1 MSYNLSEIKFTVETS
16 QLTQAIEKLGQLK
29 TAANA
34 ITATT
39 AARKESIGVQREEV
53 KLAIDQEKLEQNRLN
68 TLKKQR
74 AEAEANLASTQQS
87 TAATQANTEAV
98 SKSTS
103 ITEKQRN
110 ILSFMTQEYT
120 RSQSSIMATAKAA
133 GYAEEALSELGD
145 ILDAQRRLIGGDPF
159 DKSLS
164 SLKAL
169 SNETAILTTQMELYN
184 QGLLLTSKQVRGL
197 AEDKQRLIE
206 RMKLEGV
213 SSDQQAVR
221 LRNLNDEFLK
231 RSALNNQMT
240 AEIDEQTRKNKEWAN
255 SNNYVEKELEKVRFA
270 LSETNEELNRG
281 SANSILRFENALKRS
296 GKTVEEQT
304 KLLAEYRTAQMKL
317 QKAGGDRAVD
327 YITRAVGPQI
337 TDIFVGLSTGQSP
350 LTVMLQQGGQL
361 RDQFAM
367 MGVESEKMA
376 SVMRNSMRSMVVSI
390 KDTAF
395 AVTSLLGG
403 AIKDTSVGI
412 GNFLTKN
419 IQQMTIAMRATQI
432 ELLHGAEAAKQF
444 KDAIEMSP
452 GKMTAG
458 FRALQLAMTLVGAV
472 IGAGAIALGTYL
484 VALYKVNKAENE
496 LSQSLLLTGS
506 SMGLNLS
513 TASELIATQGKLGS
527 SLWDTTKVLTAMAKE
542 GGFTS
547 EQFKLINKAAID
559 LERIGGPKIEDTI
572 KRLSKF
578 KDEPVKALRELS
590 AETGKVDEVVIKTVE
605 SFKKNGDSV
614 SASTIAVKEF
624 ARVNKE
630 VVKDFE
636 EQAGSWTKLGLII
649 GKVFEPIGDALY
661 NLVRARDKTEELATA
676 VSYLQKMEKKQEEGG
691 WVSESGL
698 KKQREKVRLL
708 QSQIAAQKATADREA
723 ESGRRSKTQLA
734 IEDDLKNAAKDNNE
748 QLAKTLSLTDY
759 IAKRRESLGV
769 DKKKFATGEQ
779 LKQYDELYKKEWE
792 THNKSKE
799 LKENT
804 LSVLEKSYED
814 EKRRVTSQLQ
824 SQLEIKKFYQ
834 QLEIGDM
841 KDNVKSQNELIT
853 KSFNERY
860 KNLEDFGKKWND
872 EIDRQIAN
880 AKGGAKDNLQ
890 NTKKGMESKLGAEKQ
905 QIDTDYIKT
914 YEGEIR
920 NALKAWRDISKQLDE
935 INLKEQDLVD
945 KRERANAARIK
956 GLTSDPKEQAIA
968 AAKLDEE
975 NRHAGIAYQLE
986 ISRLEADRRVA
997 DISYRKG
1004 IAIDEGKPTKDLD
1017 DLMVKMQAEKTA
1029 VEGNI
1034 KAWEARRDAM
1044 VSDAGKQGE
1053 LNYFIDTFAK
1063 FTEDMSKA
1071 NFGQVMADQFGVVAG
1086 GIGSMID
1093 AMNRAT
1099 DAKEAYDAVQAET
1112 KDPEQ
1117 RQKQEDK
1124 YFHGQIN
1131 NYAKM
1136 AGAAKNFFGK
1146 KTAAAKIA
1154 YGVEI
1159 GLQAY
1164 STALSI
1170 KDTAV
1175 KVWGYAETAASAAAS
1190 MALQVADAI
1199 GLSSVLATL
1208 GVINQAQGDPWSA
1221 PVRMGAMAAIMA
1233 GLGYA
1238 VGGSFGSSDTRVA
1251 SNEGTGT
1258 VLGNG
1263 SAKSQSLSNSLGR
1276 LNDIDTMQLKYS
1288 AGMLTALRSI
1298 DNNTKV
1304 LGAAL
1309 AQSGAIDISKS
1320 GEGIATGKFDT
1331 KMSSAMSFIDRTALG
1346 TATYGLTEILGV
1358 GKVIDKI
1365 YKSLYGKTTKITGQ
1379 GIYSGEQNL
1388 GKVLSEGFDAQY
1400 YSDVLTKR
1408 KVAGFTTSKSRSTN
1422 IIDQGTEELD
1432 RKLTQIFVNMAEA
1445 LKAAS
1450 GPLGL
1455 AIQDVENKI
1464 NKATVSIGKVDLS
1477 GGNIEEKL
1485 QAVFS
1490 KAGDILAR
1498 DVIPGFDEFNRLDE
1512 AYLETVMR
1520 VASGVDVATAALDR
1534 LGLKAIDFKLIV
1546 DKQGDV
1552 DVELLRDSILRA
1564 EESIKLTQRKS
1575 IFGTTQTLPVAELSG
1590 IGEIIKALSGDAATM
1605 EEAYVALT
1613 GVRDQ
1618 MKGLGLDGDIVGRS
1632 LIKGANGLDL
1642 LKSSVDAFSDLLPE
1656 SERLSIATEALR
1668 AKFKL
1673 LGVDTMPTTAE
1684 GFVSLVKG
1692 IDTSNEAGQILLG
1705 KMLGLSAAFKLVADQ
1720 ADRVKE
1726 ERIGLEEELLKLQ
1739 TTEAEQRKKALE
1751 SLDPSNRA
1759 LQEQIWLL
1767 QDQKKATEE
1776 LTKALESAG
1785 KSIQDEINRLRGVTA
1800 GSGSGTLQAQ
1810 FAINTAQAR
1819 SGNIDSLK
1827 SLPDLSKA
1835 IETAVMGTASTEFEV
1850 AKTKA
1855 WLAASLSETMK
1866 MLGMSTDSSGNV
1878 TVGSSLTGTT
1888 SGSSASG
1895 GTLVVDKTNQELLTE
1910 LKVLNAKVADL
1921 EAAAVATALS
1931 NSKMHKILDRV
1942 AADGNNFSVVVN
1954 TEAGAVQV
1962 HTV

>member
-29 TAANA
+29 TAVNA

-213 SSDQQAVR
+213 SSEQQAVR

-304 KLLAEYRTAQMKL
+304 KLLAEYRSAQMKL

-337 TDIFVGLSTGQSP
+337 TDIFVGLATGQSP

-367 MGVESEKMA
+367 MKVDSKDMA
-376 SVMRNSMRSMVVSI
+376 DVMRNSMKAMAASV

-403 AIKDTSVGI
+403 AIKDVSIGV

-458 FRALQLAMTLVGAV
+458 FRALQLAMTLVGATLV
-472 IGAGAIALGTYL
+472 VGAVALGTYL
-484 VALYKVNKAENE
+484 VALYKTNKAENE
-496 LSQSLLLTGS
+496 LSRSLLLTG
-506 SMGLNLS
+506 
-513 TASELIATQGKLGS
+513 ASLGMNISQASALISEQGKLGVS
-527 SLWDTTKVLTAMAKE
+527 MTDTTRVLTAMAKE
-542 GGFTS
+542 GGFTQ
-547 EQFKLINKAAID
+547 EQFLLINKAAIE
-559 LERIGGPKIEDTI
+559 LERVGGPKIEETV
-572 KRLSKF
+572 KRFAKF
-578 KDEPVKALRELS
+578 KDEPVKALRELQMQ
-590 AETGKVDEVVIKTVE
+590 TGIVNEEVIKSVRAFEKKGETVAAATLA
-605 SFKKNGDSV
+605 D
-614 SASTIAVKEF
+614 KEA
-624 ARVNKE
+624 ARVLGE
-630 VVKDFE
+630 VSKDYE
-636 EQAGSWTKLGLII
+636 KQAGIWTRIGLAISRA
-649 GKVFEPIGDALY
+649 FEPISNVLAEMT
-661 NLVRARDKTEELATA
+661 RATGATEELAKA
-676 VSYLQKMEKKQEEGG
+676 QKNLAYFKGSKFSSDRDIANAEEQ
-691 WVSESGL
+691 VRIALS
-698 KKQREKVRLL
+698 KVR
-708 QSQIAAQKATADREA
+708 IEKEDAYWKEYNA
-723 ESGRRSKTQLA
+723 ERGRNQVE
-734 IEDDLKNAAKDNNE
+734 IEKDLKDATKNKNE
-748 QLAKTLSLTDY
+748 ELAKTLSLTDY
-759 IAKRRESLGV
+759 IAKRRESIGV
-769 DKKKFATGEQ
+769 DKKKFVTPEQ
-779 LKQYDELYKKEWE
+779 FKQYDELFKKEWE

-841 KDNVKSQNELIT
+841 EDNVKSQNELIT

-860 KNLEDFGKKWND
+860 KRLEDFGKKWND

-880 AKGGAKDNLQ
+880 AKGGAKTNLQ

-935 INLKEQDLVD
+935 INLKEKDLVD

-956 GLTSDPKEQAIA
+956 GITSDPKEQAIA

-1112 KDPEQ
+1112 KSPEQ

-1136 AGAAKNFFGK
+1136 TGAAKNFFGK

-1154 YGVEI
+1154 YGVET

-1164 STALSI
+1164 SIALSI

-1175 KVWGYAETAASAAAS
+1175 KLWGYAQVAGSAIASAGKQIAALFGIGN
-1190 MALQVADAI
+1190 AAAATGVA
-1199 GLSSVLATL
+1199 T
-1208 GVINQAQGDPWSA
+1208 QAVGDPITA
-1221 PVRMGAMAAIMA
+1221 PARMAAMAAVMA
-1233 GLGYA
+1233 GLGFA
-1238 VGGSFGSSDTRVA
+1238 VSGAFGGGDNRIA
-1251 SNEGTGT
+1251 SNEGIGT
-1258 VLGNG
+1258 VLGDKN
-1263 SAKSQSLSNSLGR
+1263 AKSQSLSNSFSR

-1331 KMSSAMSFIDRTALG
+1331 KLSNYIDTSTRSALAFVTGGMSEMLG
-1346 TATYGLTEILGV
+1346 L
-1358 GKVIDKI
+1358 GKVIGNI
-1365 YKSLYGKTTKITGQ
+1365 SKSLFGSTTKITGQ

-1388 GKVLSEGFDAQY
+1388 GKVLSGGFDAQY

-1408 KVAGFTTSKSRSTN
+1408 KVAGFTTSKKRSTN
-1422 IIDQGTEELD
+1422 IVDQGTEDLD
-1432 RKLTQIFVNMAEA
+1432 RKLTMIFVNMAEA

-1455 AIQDVENKI
+1455 AMQDVENKI
-1464 NKATVSIGKVDLS
+1464 NSATVSIGKVDLS

-1490 KAGDILAR
+1490 KAGDLLAEQ
-1498 DVIPGFDEFNRLDE
+1498 VIPGFEEFNRLDE
-1512 AYLETVMR
+1512 GYLETVIR
-1520 VASGVDVATAALDR
+1520 VATGVEYATNALDM
-1534 LGLKAIDFKLIV
+1534 LGISAINFKDIQA
-1546 DKQGDV
+1546 KQGDV
-1552 DVELLRDSILRA
+1552 DAELIRDSILA
-1564 EESIKLTQRKS
+1564 KEGLN
-1575 IFGTTQTLPVAELSG
+1575 G
-1590 IGEIIKALSGDAATM
+1590 ISDIIKSFGGDAAGM
-1605 EEAYVALT
+1605 VEAYQSLTSIRESLAGIGLT
-1613 GVRDQ
+1613 GD
-1618 MKGLGLDGDIVGRS
+1618 LVGVS
-1632 LIKGANGLDL
+1632 LIKGGKGLDE
-1642 LKSSVDAFSDLLPE
+1642 LKSSISAFTGLLPE
-1656 SERLSIATEALR
+1656 AEQLSLATESLR

-1673 LGVDTMPTTAE
+1673 LGIDSMPTTAE
-1684 GFVSLVKG
+1684 AFVSLVKG
-1692 IDTSNEAGQILLG
+1692 VDTTTESGKVLLG
-1705 KMLGLSAAFKLVADQ
+1705 KLLGLSDAFQTVADE
-1720 ADRVKE
+1720 ADRIKS
-1726 ERIGLEEELLKLQ
+1726 ERVGLEEELLKLQ

-1785 KSIQDEINRLRGVTA
+1785 KSIQDEINRLRGVTV

-1810 FAINTAQAR
+1810 FAIKTASAR
-1819 SGNIDSLK
+1819 SGNLDSLK

-1835 IETAVMGTASTEFEV
+1835 IETAVMGTASTELDV

-1855 WLAASLSETMK
+1855 WLAASLSETMQT
-1866 MLGMSTDSSGNV
+1866 LGLSSDSSGNV
-1878 TVGSSLTGTT
+1878 TLGSSLTGTT
-1888 SGSSASG
+1888 SGSVASG

-1910 LKVLNAKVADL
+1910 LKTLNAKVADL
-1921 EAAAVATALS
+1921 EAAAVATALT

-1942 AADGNNFSVVVN
+1942 AADGNSFSVVVN
-1954 TEAGAVQV
+1954 TETAPVQV

>member
-213 SSDQQAVR
+213 SSEQQAVR

-367 MGVESEKMA
+367 MKVDSKDMA
-376 SVMRNSMRSMVVSI
+376 EVMRNSMKSMVVSV

-395 AVTSLLGG
+395 AMGSLLGS
-403 AIKDTSVGI
+403 AVKDTGI
-412 GNFLTKN
+412 GVTNFLVKGF
-419 IQQMTIAMRATQI
+419 QEATIASRAYR
-432 ELLHGAEAAKQF
+432 
-444 KDAIEMSP
+444 IEMLQ
-452 GKMTAG
+452 GKQAAEEFKTLSKLTGNMLGEVSMSLKIAAG
-458 FRALQLAMTLVGAV
+458 V
-472 IGAGAIALGTYL
+472 AGAFIGTAV
-484 VALYKVNKAENE
+484 VALTTYAVSLYKTNKAENE
-496 LSQSLLLTGS
+496 LSRSLLLTGAS
-506 SMGLNLS
+506 LGLNIS
-513 TASELIATQGKLGS
+513 QASALISEQGKLGVS
-527 SLWDTTKVLTAMAKE
+527 MTDTTRVLTAMAKE
-542 GGFTS
+542 GGFTQ
-547 EQFKLINKAAID
+547 EQFQLINKAAIE
-559 LERIGGPKIEDTI
+559 LERVGGPKIEDTV
-572 KRLSKF
+572 KRFAKF
-578 KDEPVKALRELS
+578 KDEPVKALRELQVQ
-590 AETGKVDEVVIKTVE
+590 TGLVDEETVKSIKAHQDRGE
-605 SFKKNGDSV
+605 
-614 SASTIAVKEF
+614 AVKAATLADKEA
-624 ARVNKE
+624 ARVLEELKKDYEKNAGWWTNLGLMISEAFKPVTNVLNELTRIKGPTDKLKAAQEILKDMQGNQGFLGYNEKQLNSQKE
-630 VVKDFE
+630 LVKSLE
-636 EQAGSWTKLGLII
+636 EQVRVEQVEGQWKKTNQERASAQVKIETDLA
-649 GKVFEPIGDALY
+649 ALA
-661 NLVRARDKTEELATA
+661 NSR
-676 VSYLQKMEKKQEEGG
+676 
-691 WVSESGL
+691 
-698 KKQREKVRLL
+698 
-708 QSQIAAQKATADREA
+708 
-723 ESGRRSKTQLA
+723 
-734 IEDDLKNAAKDNNE
+734 NE

-759 IAKRRESLGV
+759 IAKRRESIGA
-769 DKKKFATGEQ
+769 DKKKFVTPEQ
-779 LKQYDELYKKEWE
+779 FKQYDELYKKEWE
-792 THNKSKE
+792 THNKSTE
-799 LKENT
+799 LKDNTIAKLKETYNAESSLQKTLLQNQLANLKSAREAEFITEEEYRRRSTDLFNASMKTQLDDLNEFSTKTESAYARQLANKPKDLANLTNAQKAFRAEVAASNEELQSNAFKFYITSIQDASRGIVKTTKDIEDLQSAEARLSAERKDSMDLQVQSLTLNSDEIAGLKAYNAEKARITELIVKQEKAVADARKQNSGAQAAVDAAGNGPTDLVTFIKLVQTAAGVQGALGNAEQALAALKKQLADNPEMAKFTAMFENT
-804 LSVLEKSYED
+804 ISRTNELKQAIDDLDVGKRFAAGFDDASASVGMLVGNMNKLIQKQKDYDLELEK
-814 EKRRVTSQLQ
+814 
-824 SQLEIKKFYQ
+824 
-834 QLEIGDM
+834 
-841 KDNVKSQNELIT
+841 
-853 KSFNERY
+853 
-860 KNLEDFGKKWND
+860 
-872 EIDRQIAN
+872 
-880 AKGGAKDNLQ
+880 AKDDPAQ
-890 NTKKGMESKLGAEKQ
+890 QATIRAKQ
-905 QIDTDYIKT
+905 Q
-914 YEGEIR
+914 R
-920 NALKAWRDISKQLDE
+920 Q
-935 INLKEQDLVD
+935 
-945 KRERANAARIK
+945 
-956 GLTSDPKEQAIA
+956 
-968 AAKLDEE
+968 
-975 NRHAGIAYQLE
+975 
-986 ISRLEADRRVA
+986 
-997 DISYRKG
+997 DISYYAEMAGVSK
-1004 IAIDEGKPTKDLD
+1004 KYFK
-1017 DLMVKMQAEKTA
+1017 EKTA
-1029 VEGNI
+1029 GYKVLSGVE
-1034 KAWEARRDAM
+1034 KAFRAAEL
-1044 VSDAGKQGE
+1044 AGVIMNATTAIMK
-1053 LNYFIDTFAK
+1053 Y
-1063 FTEDMSKA
+1063 
-1071 NFGQVMADQFGVVAG
+1071 AD
-1086 GIGSMID
+1086 
-1093 AMNRAT
+1093 
-1099 DAKEAYDAVQAET
+1099 
-1112 KDPEQ
+1112 
-1117 RQKQEDK
+1117 
-1124 YFHGQIN
+1124 
-1131 NYAKM
+1131 M
-1136 AGAAKNFFGK
+1136 AGAAVISAGTQIAALFGV
-1146 KTAAAKIA
+1146 
-1154 YGVEI
+1154 GE
-1159 GLQAY
+1159 
-1164 STALSI
+1164 ALSVN
-1170 KDTAV
+1170 AV
-1175 KVWGYAETAASAAAS
+1175 LTQGS
-1190 MALQVADAI
+1190 
-1199 GLSSVLATL
+1199 
-1208 GVINQAQGDPWSA
+1208 GDPWSA
-1221 PVRMGAMAAIMA
+1221 PVRMAAMAATVA
-1233 GLGYA
+1233 ALGFA
-1238 VGGSFGSSDTRVA
+1238 VGGSFGSSGSVA
-1251 SNEGTGT
+1251 PSNEGTGT
-1258 VLGNG
+1258 VLGDKG
-1263 SAKSQSLSNSLGR
+1263 AKSQSLPNALSR

-1320 GEGIATGKFDT
+1320 GEGIATGLADSWGTKISNQAYDWLDGFLGTGDFFSNTLGKLDT
-1331 KMSSAMSFIDRTALG
+1331 KLFGSS
-1346 TATYGLTEILGV
+1346 
-1358 GKVIDKI
+1358 
-1365 YKSLYGKTTKITGQ
+1365 TKIQGQ
-1379 GIYSGEQNL
+1379 GIISGDQNL
-1388 GKVLSEGFDAQY
+1388 GKILSEGFDAQY
-1400 YSDVLTKR
+1400 YSDIVTKKKFLGATR
-1408 KVAGFTTSKSRSTN
+1408 KTIRSTN
-1422 IIDQGTEELD
+1422 IVDQGTEDLD
-1432 RKLTQIFVNMAEA
+1432 RKLTMIFVNMAEA

-1455 AIQDVENKI
+1455 AMQDVENKI
-1464 NKATVSIGKVDLS
+1464 NSATVSIGKVDLS

-1490 KAGDILAR
+1490 KAGDLLAEQ
-1498 DVIPGFDEFNRLDE
+1498 VIPGFEEFNRLDE
-1512 AYLETVMR
+1512 GYLETVIR
-1520 VASGVDVATAALDR
+1520 VATGVEYATNALDM
-1534 LGLKAIDFKLIV
+1534 LGISAINFKDIQA
-1546 DKQGDV
+1546 KQGDV
-1552 DVELLRDSILRA
+1552 DAELIRDSILA
-1564 EESIKLTQRKS
+1564 KEGLN
-1575 IFGTTQTLPVAELSG
+1575 G
-1590 IGEIIKALSGDAATM
+1590 ISDIIKSFGGDAAGM
-1605 EEAYVALT
+1605 VEAYQSLASIRESLAGIGLT
-1613 GVRDQ
+1613 GD
-1618 MKGLGLDGDIVGRS
+1618 LVGVS
-1632 LIKGANGLDL
+1632 LIKGGKGLDE
-1642 LKSSVDAFSDLLPE
+1642 LKSSISAFTGLLPE
-1656 SERLSIATEALR
+1656 AEQLSLATESLR

-1673 LGVDTMPTTAE
+1673 LGIDSMPTTAE
-1684 GFVSLVKG
+1684 AFVSLVKG
-1692 IDTSNEAGQILLG
+1692 VDTTTESGKVLLG
-1705 KMLGLSAAFKLVADQ
+1705 KLLGLSDAFQTVADE
-1720 ADRVKE
+1720 ADRIKS
-1726 ERIGLEEELLKLQ
+1726 ERLGLEEELLKLQ
-1739 TTEAEQRKKALE
+1739 TTEAEQRKKSLE

-1810 FAINTAQAR
+1810 FAIKTASAR
-1819 SGNIDSLK
+1819 SGNLDSLK

-1855 WLAASLSETMK
+1855 WLAASLSETMQ

-1895 GTLVVDKTNQELLTE
+1895 STLIVDKTNQELLTE
-1910 LKVLNAKVADL
+1910 LKTLNAKVADL
-1921 EAAAVATALS
+1921 EAAAVATALT

-1954 TEAGAVQV
+1954 TETAPVQV

>member
-1 MSYNLSEIKFTVETS
+1 MSYNLSEIKFTVETGA
-16 QLTQAIEKLGQLK
+16 LTEAINKLGQLK
-29 TAANA
+29 AASQAIRETA
-34 ITATT
+34 
-39 AARKESIGVQREEV
+39 AARKESIQVQREEV
-53 KLAIDQEKLEQNRLN
+53 KLENDQEKLKQNRLN

-74 AEAEANLASTQQS
+74 EETK
-87 TAATQANTEAV
+87 AATNSTEDNTEALENNTEKMNAATKMV
-98 SKSTS
+98 ERQTLSMKIMRNETFKVAEGFINMGEGLTNSQAKQLASLNLLGATSEQMITLANSFQEYNRITGLNTFDKSASGLTKMRKELKELNDVDSLTQEGLSLTRDEIVNFVRDTERLTQQFKSEGRSASELKEALLELRTGYASTSVELNKRRAVSEEMERVAKKTAREEIKAANDVAKANEYIERELAKVENAALEVNAAFSKSTS
-103 ITEKQRN
+103 DGIFKFEAALKK
-110 ILSFMTQEYT
+110 SGMT
-120 RSQSSIMATAKAA
+120 A
-133 GYAEEALSELGD
+133 
-145 ILDAQRRLIGGDPF
+145 DAQA
-159 DKSLS
+159 DK
-164 SLKAL
+164 LKKFREAQKTIT
-169 SNETAILTTQMELYN
+169 TA
-184 QGLLLTSKQVRGL
+184 
-197 AEDKQRLIE
+197 D
-206 RMKLEGV
+206 
-213 SSDQQAVR
+213 
-221 LRNLNDEFLK
+221 
-231 RSALNNQMT
+231 NN
-240 AEIDEQTRKNKEWAN
+240 K
-255 SNNYVEKELEKVRFA
+255 
-270 LSETNEELNRG
+270 
-281 SANSILRFENALKRS
+281 
-296 GKTVEEQT
+296 KT
-304 KLLAEYRTAQMKL
+304 
-317 QKAGGDRAVD
+317 D

-367 MGVESEKMA
+367 MKVDSKDMA
-376 SVMRNSMRSMVVSI
+376 EVMRNSMKAMAASV

-432 ELLHGAEAAKQF
+432 EFLHGAEAAKQF

-458 FRALQLAMTLVGAV
+458 FRALQLAMTLVGATLV
-472 IGAGAIALGTYL
+472 VGAVALGTYL
-484 VALYKVNKAENE
+484 VALYKTNKAENE
-496 LSQSLLLTGS
+496 LSRSLLLTG
-506 SMGLNLS
+506 
-513 TASELIATQGKLGS
+513 ASLGMNISQASALISEQGKLGVS
-527 SLWDTTKVLTAMAKE
+527 MTDTTRVLTAMAKE
-542 GGFTS
+542 GGFTQ
-547 EQFKLINKAAID
+547 EQFLLINKAAIE
-559 LERIGGPKIEDTI
+559 LERVGGPKIEETV
-572 KRLSKF
+572 KRFAKF
-578 KDEPVKALRELS
+578 KDEPVKALRDLQTQ
-590 AETGKVDEVVIKTVE
+590 TGLVNEEVIKSVKAFE
-605 SFKKNGDSV
+605 KKGEMVNAATLAD
-614 SASTIAVKEF
+614 KEA
-624 ARVNKE
+624 ARVLGE
-630 VVKDFE
+630 VSKDYE
-636 EQAGSWTKLGLII
+636 KQAGIWTRIGIAI
-649 GKVFEPIGDALY
+649 GKAFEPISNVLAEMT
-661 NLVRARDKTEELATA
+661 RATGATEELA
-676 VSYLQKMEKKQEEGG
+676 K
-691 WVSESGL
+691 
-698 KKQREKVRLL
+698 
-708 QSQIAAQKATADREA
+708 AQKNLDYLKGSRFSSKNDIANAEEQVRIAQSRVRIEKADAYWKEYNV
-723 ESGRRSKTQLA
+723 EKGRNQLE
-734 IEDDLKNAAKDNNE
+734 IEKDLKDATKINNE

-759 IAKRRESLGV
+759 IAKRRESIGV
-769 DKKKFATGEQ
+769 DKRKFVTPEQ
-779 LKQYDELYKKEWE
+779 LKQYDELYKKEWD
-792 THNKSKE
+792 TQNKSKE

-841 KDNVKSQNELIT
+841 EDNVKSQNELIT

-860 KNLEDFGKKWND
+860 KRLEDFGKKWND

-1004 IAIDEGKPTKDLD
+1004 IAISEGKPTKDLD

-1112 KDPEQ
+1112 KSPEQ

-1154 YGVEI
+1154 YGVET

-1164 STALSI
+1164 SIALSI

-1175 KVWGYAETAASAAAS
+1175 KLWGYAQVAGSAIASAGKQIAALFGIGN
-1190 MALQVADAI
+1190 AAAATGVA
-1199 GLSSVLATL
+1199 T
-1208 GVINQAQGDPWSA
+1208 QAVGDPITA
-1221 PVRMGAMAAIMA
+1221 PARMAAMAAVMA
-1233 GLGYA
+1233 GLGFA
-1238 VGGSFGSSDTRVA
+1238 VSGAFGGGDNRIA
-1251 SNEGTGT
+1251 SNEGIGT
-1258 VLGNG
+1258 VLGDKN
-1263 SAKSQSLSNSLGR
+1263 AKSQSLSNSFSR

-1331 KMSSAMSFIDRTALG
+1331 NFSNAVANVGRGAMAAVTFGVSEMLG
-1346 TATYGLTEILGV
+1346 LG
-1358 GKVIDKI
+1358 KAFD
-1365 YKSLYGKTTKITGQ
+1365 SLSKNLFGKTTKITGQ

-1422 IIDQGTEELD
+1422 IIDQGTEDLD
-1432 RKLTQIFVNMAEA
+1432 RKLTMIFVNMAEA

-1455 AIQDVENKI
+1455 AMQDVENKI
-1464 NKATVSIGKVDLS
+1464 NSATVSIGKVDLS

-1490 KAGDILAR
+1490 KAGDLLAEQ
-1498 DVIPGFDEFNRLDE
+1498 VIPGFEEFNRLDE
-1512 AYLETVMR
+1512 GYLETVIR
-1520 VASGVDVATAALDR
+1520 VATGVEYATNALDM
-1534 LGLKAIDFKLIV
+1534 LGISAINFKDIQA
-1546 DKQGDV
+1546 KQGDV
-1552 DVELLRDSILRA
+1552 DAELIRDSILA
-1564 EESIKLTQRKS
+1564 KEGLN
-1575 IFGTTQTLPVAELSG
+1575 G
-1590 IGEIIKALSGDAATM
+1590 ISDIIKSFGGDAAGM
-1605 EEAYVALT
+1605 VEAYQSLTSIRESLAGIGLT
-1613 GVRDQ
+1613 GD
-1618 MKGLGLDGDIVGRS
+1618 LVGVS
-1632 LIKGANGLDL
+1632 LIKGGKGLDD
-1642 LKSSVDAFSDLLPE
+1642 LKSSISAFTGLLPE
-1656 SERLSIATEALR
+1656 AEQLSLATESLR

-1673 LGVDTMPTTAE
+1673 LGIDSMPTTAE
-1684 GFVSLVKG
+1684 AFVTLVKG
-1692 IDTSNEAGQILLG
+1692 VDTTTESGKALLG
-1705 KMLGLSAAFKLVADQ
+1705 KLLGLSAAFQTVADE
-1720 ADRVKE
+1720 ADRIKS
-1726 ERIGLEEELLKLQ
+1726 ERVGLEEELLKLQ

-1810 FAINTAQAR
+1810 FAIKTASAR
-1819 SGNIDSLK
+1819 SGNLDSLK

-1878 TVGSSLTGTT
+1878 TVGSSLTGAT
-1888 SGSSASG
+1888 SGSSSSG

-1921 EAAAVATALS
+1921 EAAAVATALT

-1954 TEAGAVQV
+1954 TETAPVQV

>member
-29 TAANA
+29 TAANS
-34 ITATT
+34 IKETS
-39 AARKESIGVQREEV
+39 AARKESIGVQKAEIQ
-53 KLAIDQEKLEQNRLN
+53 LAKEQEKLEQAKLD
-68 TLKKQR
+68 TAKKQR
-74 AEAEANLASTQQS
+74 EASEGQVQATRQASAAVKEHNESVKQSVSVLDKQQ
-87 TAATQANTEAV
+87 
-98 SKSTS
+98 
-103 ITEKQRN
+103 I
-110 ILSFMTQEYT
+110 ILDYMTKGYT
-120 RSQSSIMATAKAA
+120 KGQSSILALAQVSGAAKDEIAA
-133 GYAEEALSELGD
+133 LGQV
-145 ILDAQRRLIGGDPF
+145 LDTQRRLIGGDPF

-164 SLKAL
+164 SLKSL
-169 SNETAILTTQMELYN
+169 KNEYAILRDEMEAYN
-184 QGLLLTSKQVRGL
+184 AGMMLTSKQIRGL

-206 RMKLEGV
+206 RMKLEGI
-213 SSDQQAVR
+213 SSEEQGVR
-221 LRNLNDEFLK
+221 LRKLTSDTVRYAAIHNKLQD
-231 RSALNNQMT
+231 
-240 AEIDEQTRKNKEWAN
+240 EIDEQTRKNKEWAN

-337 TDIFVGLSTGQSP
+337 TDIFVGLATGQSP

-367 MGVESEKMA
+367 MKVDSKDMA
-376 SVMRNSMRSMVVSI
+376 DVMRNSMKAMAASV

-403 AIKDTSVGI
+403 AIKDVSTGV

-458 FRALQLAMTLVGAV
+458 FRALQLAMTLVGATLV
-472 IGAGAIALGTYL
+472 VGAVALGTYL
-484 VALYKVNKAENE
+484 VALYKTNKAENE
-496 LSQSLLLTGS
+496 LSRSLLLTG
-506 SMGLNLS
+506 
-513 TASELIATQGKLGS
+513 ASLGMNISQASALISEQGKLGVS
-527 SLWDTTKVLTAMAKE
+527 MTDTTRVLTAMAKE
-542 GGFTS
+542 GGFTQ
-547 EQFKLINKAAID
+547 EQFLLINKAAIE
-559 LERIGGPKIEDTI
+559 LERVGGPKIEETV
-572 KRLSKF
+572 KRFTKF
-578 KDEPVKALRELS
+578 KDEPVKALRELQMQ
-590 AETGKVDEVVIKTVE
+590 TGMVNEEVIKSVRAFEKKGETVAAATLA
-605 SFKKNGDSV
+605 D
-614 SASTIAVKEF
+614 KEA
-624 ARVNKE
+624 ARVLGE
-630 VVKDFE
+630 VSKDYE
-636 EQAGSWTKLGLII
+636 KQAGIWTRIGLAISRA
-649 GKVFEPIGDALY
+649 FEPISNVLAEMT
-661 NLVRARDKTEELATA
+661 RATGATEELAKA
-676 VSYLQKMEKKQEEGG
+676 QKNLAYFKGSKFSSDRDIANAEEQ
-691 WVSESGL
+691 VRIALS
-698 KKQREKVRLL
+698 KVR
-708 QSQIAAQKATADREA
+708 IEKEDAYWKEYNA
-723 ESGRRSKTQLA
+723 ERGRNQVE
-734 IEDDLKNAAKDNNE
+734 IEKDLKDATKNKNE
-748 QLAKTLSLTDY
+748 ELAKTLSLTDY
-759 IAKRRESLGV
+759 IAKRRESIGV
-769 DKKKFATGEQ
+769 DKKKFVTPEQ
-779 LKQYDELYKKEWE
+779 FKQYDELFKKEWE

-841 KDNVKSQNELIT
+841 EDNVKSQNELIT

-860 KNLEDFGKKWND
+860 KRLEDFGKKWND

-880 AKGGAKDNLQ
+880 AKGGAKTNLQ

-935 INLKEQDLVD
+935 INLKEKDLIAQR
-945 KRERANAARIK
+945 KRETDLKISAITN
-956 GLTSDPKEQAIA
+956 DPEQQAIA
-968 AAKLDEE
+968 TAKIDEQ
-975 NRHAGIAYQLE
+975 NRQAGIAHQLQVGK
-986 ISRLEADRRVA
+986 LEADRRIA
-997 DISYRKG
+997 EISYKKG
-1004 IAIDEGKPTKDLD
+1004 LAIAEGKPTEALD
-1017 DLMVKMQAEKTA
+1017 TLMNNLQSEKAA
-1029 VEGNI
+1029 VEANI
-1034 KAWEARRDAM
+1034 AAWNAKSASMVDA
-1044 VSDAGKQGE
+1044 AGEQGK
-1053 LNYFIDTFAK
+1053 LNYMVETFAK
-1063 FTEDMSKA
+1063 FTADITNA
-1071 NFGQVMADQFGVVAG
+1071 NFGQVLGEQFGKAAG

-1093 AMNRAT
+1093 ALN
-1099 DAKEAYDAVQAET
+1099 DAKKAQKAFDAVQEET
-1112 KDPEQ
+1112 TDPEQ
-1117 RQKQEDK
+1117 RKKNEDK

-1136 AGAAKNFFGK
+1136 AGAAKNFFSK
-1146 KTAAAKIA
+1146 KTAAAKA
-1154 YGVEI
+1154 ASVVET
-1159 GLQAY
+1159 GLQ
-1164 STALSI
+1164 TLSI
-1170 KDTAV
+1170 AMSLKETAV
-1175 KVWGYAETAASAAAS
+1175 KIGGYIEEMAMAGASEATKTAVAEAGWFARMGIYASEIMAKFTAVLGPWGLAAGAAAIA
-1190 MALQVADAI
+1190 AL
-1199 GLSSVLATL
+1199 GLSS
-1208 GVINQAQGDPWSA
+1208 
-1221 PVRMGAMAAIMA
+1221 
-1233 GLGYA
+1233 
-1238 VGGSFGSSDTRVA
+1238 GSSGSYIA

-1258 VLGNG
+1258 VLGDKG
-1263 SAKSQSLSNSLGR
+1263 AKSQSLPNALSR

-1304 LGAAL
+1304 LGVAL

-1331 KMSSAMSFIDRTALG
+1331 KLSNAISTGSRTSAAYLTA
-1346 TATYGLTEILGV
+1346 GLSELLGV

-1365 YKSLYGKTTKITGQ
+1365 TKSLFGSTTKITGQ

-1388 GKVLSEGFDAQY
+1388 GKVLSGGFDAQY
-1400 YSDVLTKR
+1400 YSDVLTK
-1408 KVAGFTTSKSRSTN
+1408 KKTFGFTTSKSRSTN
-1422 IIDQGTEELD
+1422 IVDQGTEDLD
-1432 RKLTQIFVNMAEA
+1432 RKLTMIFVNMAEA

-1455 AIQDVENKI
+1455 AMQDVENKI
-1464 NKATVSIGKVDLS
+1464 NSATVSIGKVDLS

-1490 KAGDILAR
+1490 KAGDLLAEQ
-1498 DVIPGFDEFNRLDE
+1498 VIPGFEEFNRLDE
-1512 AYLETVMR
+1512 GYLETVIR
-1520 VASGVDVATAALDR
+1520 VATGVEYATNALDM
-1534 LGLKAIDFKLIV
+1534 LGISAINFKDIQA
-1546 DKQGDV
+1546 KQGDV
-1552 DVELLRDSILRA
+1552 DAELIRDSILA
-1564 EESIKLTQRKS
+1564 KEGLN
-1575 IFGTTQTLPVAELSG
+1575 G
-1590 IGEIIKALSGDAATM
+1590 ISDIIKSFGGDAAGM
-1605 EEAYVALT
+1605 VEAYQSLTSIRESLAGIGLT
-1613 GVRDQ
+1613 GD
-1618 MKGLGLDGDIVGRS
+1618 LVGVS
-1632 LIKGANGLDL
+1632 LIKGGKGLDE
-1642 LKSSVDAFSDLLPE
+1642 LKSSISAFTGLLPE
-1656 SERLSIATEALR
+1656 AEQLSLATESLR

-1673 LGVDTMPTTAE
+1673 LGIDSMPTTAE
-1684 GFVSLVKG
+1684 AFVSLVKG
-1692 IDTSNEAGQILLG
+1692 VDTTTESGKTLLG
-1705 KMLGLSAAFKLVADQ
+1705 KLLGLSDAFQTVADE
-1720 ADRVKE
+1720 A
-1726 ERIGLEEELLKLQ
+1726 ERIKSERVGLEEELLKLQ

-1810 FAINTAQAR
+1810 FAIKTAQAR
-1819 SGNIDSLK
+1819 SGNLDSLK

-1888 SGSSASG
+1888 SGSSSSG

-1942 AADGNNFSVVVN
+1942 AADGNNFSVVVY
-1954 TEAGAVQV
+1954 TETAPVQV